1 VAAQLPKVA
10 VPLLLFRSQDDHVV
24 HPSNSELILTRIS
37 STDVH
42 EIVLRDSYHVA
53 TLDNDAPA
61 VFAGSVEFIR
71 RLSGAAGAGEE
82 PGAGTVVSGSEA
94 GSAEALT

>member
-1 VAAQLPKVA
+1 V
-10 VPLLLFRSQDDHVV
+10 
-24 HPSNSELILTRIS
+24 
-37 STDVH
+37 
-42 EIVLRDSYHVA
+42 VLRDSYHVA

-71 RLSGAAGAGEE
+71 RLSGTAGGHEE
-82 PGAGTVVSGSEA
+82 VGTVVSGSGSEA

>member
-1 VAAQLPKVA
+1 
-10 VPLLLFRSQDDHVV
+10 VV
-24 HPSNSELILTRIS
+24 HPGNSALVLARIS
-37 STDVH
+37 STDVR
-42 EIVLRDSYHVA
+42 EVVLQDSYHVA

-71 RLSGAAGAGEE
+71 RLSGTAGTHEE
-82 PGAGTVVSGSEA
+82 AGTVVSGSGSEA